1 MRNFITATILCLVS
15 LGASAQTLGINYQAI
30 ILDPNSQEL
39 PGVNG
44 HEVPFVNAEIAVRFH
59 IYNSEMVKEFSDH
72 HNTTTDRYGMIDLL
86 LELGLSKFLNFGNI
100 VWDGSAKS
108 LVVEVDLLNDG
119 EFVEIATHGLTYTP
133 HPMTAED
140 YAMIEAMQAD
150 IDMNE
155 ADSDAADAA
164 LQEALDANAAADAE
178 EAQATIDA
186 DAALQEALDAKA
198 AADQAESDSGAAAD
212 AGVNADIDANEADSD
227 STDAALQADLDANAA
242 ADQAESEAGDAS
254 RFSNSS

>member
-72 HNTTTDRYGMIDLL
+72 HNTTTDRYGMIDLVIGTGVIYEYL
-86 LELGLSKFLNFGNI
+86 DFGNI

-119 EFVEIATHGLTYTP
+119 EFVELASHGLTYTP

-140 YAMIEAMQAD
+140 YAMIELYKL
-150 IDMNE
+150 I
-155 ADSDAADAA
+155 
-164 LQEALDANAAADAE
+164 
-178 EAQATIDA
+178 
-186 DAALQEALDAKA
+186 
-198 AADQAESDSGAAAD
+198 
-212 AGVNADIDANEADSD
+212 
-227 STDAALQADLDANAA
+227 
-242 ADQAESEAGDAS
+242 
-254 RFSNSS
+254 